1 MAESSNSSTVNGT
14 SRLDPFRRWRVAGV
28 AVTLAIVLSATL
40 YLAAHRPRGKKE
52 SAPPAAL
59 YVGSQS
65 CGSCHT
71 KEYEKWKGSHHAL
84 AMLPPRPEFMLGD
97 FHDTTFEEN
106 GQITRFS
113 VRGGKYF
120 VNTEG
125 PDGKP
130 HDYEVA
136 YAFGWFPLQQYLIP
150 FPGGRL
156 QCLQVAWDVPKKRW
170 FSLHPGQKVPPTD
183 WLHWTRSAANWNTM
197 CSECHSTDV
206 RKRYDPDKDTYRT
219 TWSEIAVGC
228 EACHGPG
235 SLHDAWAKKPAMG
248 RPALANAGLL
258 VRTKDM
264 TRREVVD
271 LCMPCHSRRSE
282 LEDLG
287 VLGGEP
293 LDSMLPVV
301 LAEGTFYPD
310 GQIEDEDYEYHSF
323 LQSRMF
329 EKGVKCSDCHD
340 VHAAR
345 RYTEGNAL
353 CLKCHR
359 ADTYDTSEHHFH
371 KKIVNG
377 KPSAGA
383 LCVSCHMPGRNYMVV
398 HFRRDHSLRVPR
410 PDLSEKIGT
419 PNACM
424 QSGCHDDKPLAWS
437 VHAYRKWYGET
448 SKPHY
453 GTVIA
458 AAREHRPEARNP
470 LLQLAADHLRPAIV
484 RATALDLL
492 WAYPGEDTAKLY
504 VESLVDEDALI
515 RRTAVNRIGIADP
528 KRMVRLLAPMLN
540 DPVLAVREEAASR
553 LAAVPPDLFAASQK
567 KDFDA
572 ALEEYRRTLAFSAD
586 MPSGRYNG
594 AILAQNRGDA
604 AEAEK
609 QYRKAI
615 ALDDQFYM
623 ARVNLALML
632 SQQGRNAEA
641 ETLLKQALATNPK
654 DPAVAFN
661 LGLLLGEEGKHR
673 EAEAALRAAL
683 RADSRFAPAAYNLA
697 VLVAEE
703 KPTEAV
709 ALSAKAAELDPDTPR
724 YAFTH
729 AYFQARS
736 RDLPGALRSLEALI
750 ESHPTY
756 ADAYLLLAELYSGQ
770 GKNAEAKALL
780 RRALGVGGMTG
791 DSRRQIEAAL
801 SRIPLD

>member
-1 MAESSNSSTVNGT
+1 
-14 SRLDPFRRWRVAGV
+14 
-28 AVTLAIVLSATL
+28 
-40 YLAAHRPRGKKE
+40 
-52 SAPPAAL
+52 
-59 YVGSQS
+59 
-65 CGSCHT
+65 
-71 KEYEKWKGSHHAL
+71 
-84 AMLPPRPEFMLGD
+84 
-97 FHDTTFEEN
+97 
-106 GQITRFS
+106 
-113 VRGGKYF
+113 
-120 VNTEG
+120 
-125 PDGKP
+125 
-130 HDYEVA
+130 
-136 YAFGWFPLQQYLIP
+136 
-150 FPGGRL
+150 
-156 QCLQVAWDVPKKRW
+156 
-170 FSLHPGQKVPPTD
+170 
-183 WLHWTRSAANWNTM
+183 
-197 CSECHSTDV
+197 
-206 RKRYDPDKDTYRT
+206 
-219 TWSEIAVGC
+219 
-228 EACHGPG
+228 
-235 SLHDAWAKKPAMG
+235 MG

-301 LAEGTFYPD
+301 LAEGTFSPD
-310 GQIEDEDYEYHSF
+310 GRIEDEDYEYHSF
-323 LQSRMF
+323 LQSRMCR
-329 EKGVKCSDCHD
+329 KGREVQRLPRR
-340 VHAAR
+340 AR
-345 RYTEGNAL
+345 RPAL
-353 CLKCHR
+353 HGGRR
-359 ADTYDTSEHHFH
+359 AVPQVPPGGHLRHVRTPLPQEDRERKTD
-371 KKIVNG
+371 
-377 KPSAGA
+377 AGA

-504 VESLVDEDALI
+504 VESLVDEDTLVLQGQAVEPNRDRGSEEDGQAPGADAERPGSGGPGRSGLAAGGRACPI
-515 RRTAVNRIGIADP
+515 SSPPRRRRTSTPRSRSIGGP
-528 KRMVRLLAPMLN
+528 SP
-540 DPVLAVREEAASR
+540 SR
-553 LAAVPPDLFAASQK
+553 PTCRRAGTTERSW
-567 KDFDA
+567 
-572 ALEEYRRTLAFSAD
+572 RRT
-586 MPSGRYNG
+586 G
-594 AILAQNRGDA
+594 ATPPRRRSSTAKRSRWTTSSTWPGSI
-604 AEAEK
+604 
-609 QYRKAI
+609 
-615 ALDDQFYM
+615 F
-623 ARVNLALML
+623 ALML

-780 RRALGVGGMTG
+780 RRALGGERNGPAIPAG
-791 DSRRQIEAAL
+791 KSRRRFTEFRWTEPKAVIAAAL
-801 SRIPLD
+801 ISLPSLESSDFLPFGGTLVRSGSGLLFPLHCFGTVGV